1 MERITLTAPDISCDH
16 CINAIRKAVTSLPGV
31 QMLEGNPDTKLIT
44 LEFDP
49 GQTELEEIEDTMQ
62 DEGYPVSARS

>member
-16 CINAIRKAVTSLPGV
+16 CINAIRKAVTTLPSV
-31 QMLEGNPDTKLIT
+31 QMLSGDPDTKLVT

-49 GQTELEEIEDTMQ
+49 EQTPLDDIEAAMEE
-62 DEGYPVSARS
+62 EGYPVSSRN